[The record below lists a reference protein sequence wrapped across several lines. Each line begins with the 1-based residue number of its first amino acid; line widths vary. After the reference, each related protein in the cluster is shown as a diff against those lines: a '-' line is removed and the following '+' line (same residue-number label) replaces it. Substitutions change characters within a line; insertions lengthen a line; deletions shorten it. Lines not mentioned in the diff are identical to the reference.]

1 MSIDLEQDK
10 YQAALR
16 RSALATKHTK
26 GKENMKKVMISQPL
40 AGKTEKEIAEVR
52 NRAIA
57 ALEAKG
63 YEVQNTLFTELW
75 KDRESLT
82 ACGVVHTPIYFLA
95 RAIDSMSRCHT
106 VYFCKGWQNA
116 RGCRIEHTVA
126 LSYGAEILYEEDEA
140 NG

>member
-1 MSIDLEQDK
+1 MDIDQDR
-10 YQAALR
+10 YQAALL
-16 RSALATKHTK
+16 RSALAAKHKK
-26 GKENMKKVMISQPL
+26 GKRNMKKVMISQPL

-63 YEVQNTLFTELW
+63 YEVQNILFSELW
-75 KDRESLT
+75 KDRESLA
-82 ACGVVHTPIYFLA
+82 ACGVVHVPIHFLA
-95 RAIDSMSRCHT
+95 RAIDGMSRCHT
-106 VYFCKGWQNA
+106 VYFCEGWQNA

-126 LSYGAEILYEEDEA
+126 LSYGTEILYEGDEA